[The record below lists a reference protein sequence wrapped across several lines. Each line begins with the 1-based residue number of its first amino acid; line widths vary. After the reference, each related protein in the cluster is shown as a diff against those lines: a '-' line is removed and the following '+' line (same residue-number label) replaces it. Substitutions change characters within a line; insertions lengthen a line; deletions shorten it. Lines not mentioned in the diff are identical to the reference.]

1 VGQQGFKRKLVAIL
15 SADVV
20 GYSRLMETN
29 EEATIQ
35 TLNTYRTLMATFIQQ
50 YRGRVV
56 DMVGDNIMA
65 EFVSAVDAVNCAVK
79 IQRELA
85 ELNVDVPFKR
95 KMKFRIG
102 VNVGDVVEEEN
113 RIYGEGVNI
122 AARVE
127 SMAKAGGISISGRAY
142 DQVANKIELEYENIG
157 EHKVKNISTPI
168 RIYRVITETNLSEG
182 SGSEEH
188 DVLPFPDKPSIAVL
202 PFNNMSGD
210 SEQEYFSDGITEDI
224 ITALSRSPWLFV
236 IARNSSFTYRGE
248 MVDVKQISRELG
260 VRYILEGSVR
270 KAGNRVRVTAQLI
283 DGTIGNHVWA
293 EKYDGEL
300 KEIF

>member
-79 IQRELA
+79 IQREFA

-122 AARVE
+122 AARV
-127 SMAKAGGISISGRAY
+127 
-142 DQVANKIELEYENIG
+142 
-157 EHKVKNISTPI
+157 
-168 RIYRVITETNLSEG
+168 
-182 SGSEEH
+182 
-188 DVLPFPDKPSIAVL
+188 
-202 PFNNMSGD
+202 
-210 SEQEYFSDGITEDI
+210 
-224 ITALSRSPWLFV
+224 
-236 IARNSSFTYRGE
+236 
-248 MVDVKQISRELG
+248 
-260 VRYILEGSVR
+260 
-270 KAGNRVRVTAQLI
+270 
-283 DGTIGNHVWA
+283 
-293 EKYDGEL
+293 
-300 KEIF
+300 